1 MLAIGVLSYIF
12 SPHGSASEGAGS
24 VKQDPLPQLVSLE
37 PVGAARCQDRI
48 SNQLLRDWAC
58 ELLDPEVCQGC
69 RLCFDILVYGV
80 LSIGCLQLLSRCRLK
95 LQLRASTLLDDD
107 VL

>member
-37 PVGAARCQDRI
+37 PVVTAWCQDRV
-48 SNQLLRDWAC
+48 SDQLLRDWAG
-58 ELLDPEVCQGC
+58 ELLNPKVCEGC
-69 RLCFDILVYGV
+69 SLCSDILVHGV
-80 LSIGCLQLLSRCRLK
+80 LGLGCL
-95 LQLRASTLLDDD
+95 
-107 VL
+107 